1 MEEHA
6 RLAHP
11 SMPPL
16 NQKCPHCGFVV
27 LSATALSRH
36 AKTHHLATVQ
46 CGACTRVHQRFER
59 HGSGEMWPEEVSA
72 PNSPT
77 LSILRVLDSSPL
89 AEYRR
94 RW

>member
-1 MEEHA
+1 MEEHV

-11 SMPPL
+11 PMPPL

-46 CGACTRVHQRFER
+46 CATCTRVHQRFDR
-59 HGSGEMWPEEVSA
+59 HRSGEMWSEEVTRMPRPRPYPHPPSSA
-72 PNSPT
+72 PES
-77 LSILRVLDSSPL
+77 
-89 AEYRR
+89 
-94 RW
+94 